1 MRIAERRSLA
11 GDDVLGGEE
20 GDWLE
25 GRWLLLLCDR
35 RGWPGRALARSTGL
49 RCGPLALLLL
59 LLRRWRIVR
68 LLLPDRPVHLL
79 NALRIGVGRPGGRR
93 SRRAIRRRPG
103 KLLLLLLLLR
113 IYRGRWLLVVGL
125 GLSLAKGWSRMLLL
139 LLLRSCVCS
148 SRQRERRPGRGSA
161 RVSERRSGKGSTEG
175 QPATHSPETLRQGP
189 GKILQLQTLLLLVH
203 SKGSNGTRGLLVR
216 GASSEGRQGRPS
228 PGRARRR
235 RVARIDPMSSLVPS
249 HDPPRSP
256 SCRRDD
262 RLIKLNLPATSA
274 GECAWSACF
283 SAPGDRPRP
292 GVDLALGRDK
302 LGPPAAA
309 YRREATSRRVGVRH
323 AVGKRAYPAAHSHWT
338 FALTLGVVPAS
349 HLRREQKDRPAVGT
363 TLYRASSPTDL
374 ALPISLR
381 LGASAE
387 VRL

>member
-11 GDDVLGGEE
+11 GDNVLGGEE

-139 LLLRSCVCS
+139 LLLRRCVCS

-175 QPATHSPETLRQGP
+175 DPATHSPETLRQGP
-189 GKILQLQTLLLLVH
+189 GKILQLLTLLLLVH

-216 GASSEGRQGRPS
+216 GVSSEGRQGRPS

-235 RVARIDPMSSLVPS
+235 RVARIPCRAWSRATTRPDLHRAAEMTASSSSTYL
-249 HDPPRSP
+249 
-256 SCRRDD
+256 
-262 RLIKLNLPATSA
+262 LPALENAPGAPAFLLQVTDLGPASTLLWVGTSSAHQPQPTAGRRLA
-274 GECAWSACF
+274 GEWVCGMPSA
-283 SAPGDRPRP
+283 SVRTLPLT
-292 GVDLALGRDK
+292 VTGR
-302 LGPPAAA
+302 
-309 YRREATSRRVGVRH
+309 
-323 AVGKRAYPAAHSHWT
+323 
-338 FALTLGVVPAS
+338 
-349 HLRREQKDRPAVGT
+349 LR
-363 TLYRASSPTDL
+363 
-374 ALPISLR
+374 
-381 LGASAE
+381 
-387 VRL
+387 